1 MNLGKGEKIP
11 AEKALVIG
19 QRVEIFPFEA
29 ERGYSSRIE
38 DITDDR
44 IMVAMPM
51 DEKHRPVIPAP
62 GEHLMCKA
70 GGKGTSYRFF
80 AIYKDKGRDPIPV
93 LFISRPDVVEKVQ
106 NREFVRVQVTRP
118 VVLRAIGD
126 DGAVG
131 EMILTTTNDLS
142 GGGVGVVHNAPLPL
156 DSNVTVE
163 MENIP
168 NIELL
173 KTLGRVVR
181 CDEVDVAGKKIYKI
195 GIKFLELSRMDQNKL
210 IKYIFELQRKNLA
223 KGIGK

>member
-1 MNLGKGEKIP
+1 MYDKFIQKYKNQVIP
-11 AEKALVIG
+11 ASVYTEKHHILPKHVGGTNEQDNIIVLTYRQHILAHLLLY
-19 QRVEIFPFEA
+19 RKY
-29 ERGYSSRIE
+29 RRIE

-126 DGAVG
+126 DA
-131 EMILTTTNDLS
+131 
-142 GGGVGVVHNAPLPL
+142 
-156 DSNVTVE
+156 
-163 MENIP
+163 
-168 NIELL
+168 
-173 KTLGRVVR
+173 RV
-181 CDEVDVAGKKIYKI
+181 
-195 GIKFLELSRMDQNKL
+195 
-210 IKYIFELQRKNLA
+210 LA
-223 KGIGK
+223 D